1 MNAHLD
7 RRSVTTKIASAIAAV
22 AASCLT
28 LGSIALLFGTA
39 TDHPAVSAVVA
50 QLEPTRS

>member
-1 MNAHLD
+1 MNSHFVG
-7 RRSVTTKIASAIAAV
+7 RSVTTRIASAIAAL

-39 TDHPAVSAVVA
+39 TDHPAASAMGA
-50 QLEPTRS
+50 HLKPTRS